1 MSKSTKNKLL
11 HQYFCINYD
20 QINNVTNSK
29 FKINKKTKMFFSS
42 SSNNRKKKKIRD
54 GSEKKLNTSHKLQ
67 FSNFYAT

>member
-29 FKINKKTKMFFSS
+29 FKINKKTKMLFLLLQIIE
-42 SSNNRKKKKIRD
+42 KKKIRD

>member
-29 FKINKKTKMFFSS
+29 FKINKKLKCFFLLLQIIE
-42 SSNNRKKKKIRD
+42 KKKIRD